1 MRKHKNM
8 DRQTAIKIL
17 IEESCY
23 ECSGGGIEHCG
34 CNTCPLQEAVN
45 TAIESLKELEIIHC
59 KDCKYFEL
67 NHWETVMDIPLIVSH
82 CICKRWGQNMN
93 EMTQVDE
100 NGYCFLAE
108 KKED

>member
-1 MRKHKNM
+1 MDLV

-17 IEESCY
+17 NEESCS
-23 ECSGGGIEHCG
+23 ECSWTCFSAVTCG
-34 CNTCPLQEAVN
+34 CPDCEIKDSIKL
-45 TAIESLKELEIIHC
+45 AIKALEEPEIIHC

-108 KKED
+108 EK

>member
-1 MRKHKNM
+1 M
-8 DRQTAIKIL
+8 DRQAAIKIL
-17 IEESCY
+17 NEESCY
-23 ECSGGGIEHCG
+23 ECSWG
-34 CNTCPLQEAVN
+34 CFSAITCSCPECSIKESIKL
-45 TAIESLKELEIIHC
+45 AIEALKEPEIIHC

-108 KKED
+108 KKDGRE